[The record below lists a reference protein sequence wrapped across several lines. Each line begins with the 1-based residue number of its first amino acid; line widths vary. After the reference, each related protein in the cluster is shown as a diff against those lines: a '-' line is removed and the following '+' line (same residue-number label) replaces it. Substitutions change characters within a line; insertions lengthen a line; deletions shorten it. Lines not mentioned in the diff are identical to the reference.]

1 VLGVDV
7 KKILVVLIAIL
18 FISSIATA
26 FPIQVDNQIDV
37 FKEASFNVEITNS
50 SNAQENLVVNF
61 FAPTDVTIFAPKTIP
76 PNQTVTAKI
85 IVRDSF
91 DKYTEIDSK
100 LEVFVGSALEER
112 QVLLKFY
119 ESQDAFVGATGS
131 FAALFTLPF
140 AIETNF
146 TTIEWVAFFILV
158 LIVLALLIAFI
169 ARLAKRI

>member
-1 VLGVDV
+1 ML
-7 KKILVVLIAIL
+7 KKIVLVLALIL

-26 FPIQVDNQIDV
+26 FPINNPSEIDV
-37 FKEASFNVEITNS
+37 LGEATFNVEITNT
-50 SNAQENLVVNF
+50 SNTQENLIINF

-76 PNQTVTAKI
+76 PNRTVTAKI

-112 QVLLKFY
+112 QVKLKFY
-119 ESQDAFVGATGS
+119 ESQDSFGQATGAFS
-131 FAALFTLPF
+131 ALFTMPF

-146 TTIEWVAFFILV
+146 TTIEWIVFFILV